1 MEGIHHCQC
10 LTQLTLTRA
19 LSTLLR
25 QPAFSEIFADHFR
38 NAFREICAEEGF
50 DDFLQATLD
59 RIGDIES
66 LGRTRELTIKDLWE
80 GGKYRVK
87 MQSGGLT
94 FECEKP
100 KEEDDEEKADAANSD
115 SSSDGE

>member
-1 MEGIHHCQC
+1 MYQSYDAIN
-10 LTQLTLTRA
+10 
-19 LSTLLR
+19 
-25 QPAFSEIFADHFR
+25 IFAIDSNANVR
-38 NAFREICAEEGF
+38 PDSVPMMNAFREICAEEGF

-80 GGKYRVK
+80 GGKYNIK
-87 MQSGGLT
+87 MQSGGIT

-100 KEEDDEEKADAANSD
+100 EEDEEGEAKNDD
-115 SSSDGE
+115 GDGE

>member
-1 MEGIHHCQC
+1 MM
-10 LTQLTLTRA
+10 
-19 LSTLLR
+19 
-25 QPAFSEIFADHFR
+25 

-50 DDFLQATLD
+50 DDFLEATLT

-100 KEEDDEEKADAANSD
+100 EEDDEEEKGDDGEGD
-115 SSSDGE
+115 SESDGK